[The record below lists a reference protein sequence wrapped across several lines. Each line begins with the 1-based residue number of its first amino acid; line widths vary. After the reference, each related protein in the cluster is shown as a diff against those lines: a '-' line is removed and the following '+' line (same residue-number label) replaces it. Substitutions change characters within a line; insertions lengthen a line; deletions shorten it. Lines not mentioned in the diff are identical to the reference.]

1 MRDPYQPD
9 YLYVE
14 GKLLEK
20 QGKWDEALAAFQ
32 KTTLVNPNE
41 SDAYF
46 EIGAIYEQHGEK
58 AKAIA
63 AYKRAVELS
72 PGDPDYRRALS
83 AATAAPAR

>member
-1 MRDPYQPD
+1 M
-9 YLYVE
+9 E

-20 QGKWDEALAAFQ
+20 QGKWDEAMAAFQ

-72 PGDPDYRRALS
+72 PDDPDYRRALH
-83 AATAAPAR
+83 AATAGPAR